1 MVRDLGPDD
10 TTHVLDFL
18 KKGGTRSL
26 VLYGLIH
33 GGGLKRPAE
42 PGTGT
47 FVGYYQSGALSGVL
61 FAAGDGYVTLH
72 APTPHARAGLA
83 GALVRKGLV
92 PRLLG
97 GESETVESAWSLLHA
112 DGARAQ
118 SVWRLWTYEARLDD
132 LADER
137 EAGLRQAKS
146 EDLAAI
152 LAAERVAYTEEYEVE
167 ADANVQKVMRER
179 IARRVRD
186 RYEYIYSPNGQVIW
200 KACVAASSPLGVE
213 IMNPWTAP
221 AYRGKGV
228 PTRCLAELARRIL
241 KKAPVVTLGVR
252 AEDVDAIHTYEKAG
266 FRRSFPRTFI
276 FPWRE
281 LVPAEAL
288 H

>member
-10 TTHVLDFL
+10 ATHVLDFL

-42 PGTGT
+42 PTTGT

-112 DGARAQ
+112 DGARAE
-118 SVWRLWTYEARLDD
+118 SVWRLWTYEARLED

-137 EAGLRQAKS
+137 EPGLRQARS
-146 EDLAAI
+146 EDITAM
-152 LAAERVAYTEEYEVE
+152 LAAERVTYKERYGVE
-167 ADANVQKVMRER
+167 PDAGVQKAIRDG

-186 RYEYIYSPNGQVIW
+186 RYEYIYAPNGQVIW
-200 KACVAASSPLGVE
+200 KTCVAASSPLGVE
-213 IMNPWTAP
+213 INSPWTAP

-252 AEDVDAIHTYEKAG
+252 AEDVDAIHTYEKSG

-276 FPWRE
+276 FPERE
-281 LVPAEAL
+281 LTPAEAMQ
-288 H
+288 